1 MYNLFMNIKLNKKH
15 YKMYNLIII
24 IKCKVLKDIQFNAGN
39 VFVIRAGYN
48 SEKLLQE
55 IIRINCSKKIAN

>member
-1 MYNLFMNIKLNKKH
+1 
-15 YKMYNLIII
+15 MYNLIII